1 MPPLQSGSPAAPER
15 SNCAHRTGFRFP
27 HRFTP
32 ARVMMQRTVTGT
44 MTSWTPRPTQ
54 SHKVSRRH
62 TLNWRDRPE
71 FQQRSPL
78 RVTWKPSPGSSITG
92 GYPAVDTFGRTN
104 MWEIMD
110 GKTGLQLGLLP
121 GAAKNYTGALT
132 DYMSPAQRWVV
143 SPNNDT
149 IYGAGFA
156 DLTDETAVI
165 QTPTEVPDGHYW
177 TIQIVD
183 VLTNVTHQLGSATG
197 TPSGKFLLVGPDWD
211 GELPEDFLDVLRSPT
226 NVAGVFPRS
235 FAARSEASKQQA
247 RRCSTRSACTRSA
260 RIDPARGPS
269 ATRPTPRTRSTLRA
283 SPPKCWRPIPTPV
296 DLNG

>member
-1 MPPLQSGSPAAPER
+1 MDSPTDSIAQS
-15 SNCAHRTGFRFP
+15 
-27 HRFTP
+27 FTP
-32 ARVMMQRTVTGT
+32 AHAQLARSAGV
-44 MTSWTPRPTQ
+44 PA
-54 SHKVSRRH
+54 
-62 TLNWRDRPE
+62 TLAAESYVEALARIVYYW
-71 FQQRSPL
+71 
-78 RVTWKPSPGSSITG
+78 

-197 TPSGKFLLVGPDWD
+197 TPGGKFLLVGPDWD

-247 RRCSTRSACTRSA
+247 RSVLDQIGMYPFSEDRPGPRSFGYEAHAANSIYPQGVTRQ
-260 RIDPARGPS
+260 
-269 ATRPTPRTRSTLRA
+269 
-283 SPPKCWRPIPTPV
+283 KCWRSIPTPV